1 MKKYSII
8 KDEEGEIRVVPSNWL
23 TDDKESVYWPPY
35 KDSARV
41 KSAAI
46 NLESRNSD
54 WELYSC
60 TFIKSN
66 DDYVDA
72 QKEAR
77 FPNLDDLTDAS
88 DEERLKA
95 TRAARNKITA
105 SPSKFISS
113 FTKVKPPKTWE
124 TNNSVDGS
132 KSTEGIS
139 PKKVLLAK
147 NSVKNAPLLKS
158 LQVDLQR
165 TISPAQKSLFP
176 RSEFLT
182 GGPSGNSVVNDSSQ
196 EEEDGSNNEVELE
209 ITLPMIFEMQKTMVT
224 KLNSLGIKVD
234 NLSKKLQRCQNIRV
248 ADKEIVASQDMIESM
263 SKIFPMTDEIP
274 ERSMDGV
281 NEKIRTDP
289 TFRKELSYTFGL
301 QDGFNGD
308 TLCGLLKSGL
318 AQFLALEI
326 TKGNHREN
334 RAIVRYLPWLF
345 SPPSTVIQGSREF
358 TDCVNHIRLLSWLL
372 LGSLAHSLAITG
384 NKVIQLNGSP
394 IPASQP
400 IPQEASCYV
409 ADHIQVI
416 FSAFPDHYKSSIHNM
431 SSIFYA
437 FNVCQL
443 WTLYL
448 EEYSKRSN
456 PDSEFHNVTMNI
468 LLEFWGKITPY
479 ILQLVLHS
487 KMVAD
492 IVNLHFSNMLEVFLD
507 CGCLIFHKLL
517 PIWNL
522 VLSSPNVQLSGHLF
536 IRLQSYRN
544 TPLLIRDERENVQ
557 DSRNIFHLSQWL
569 NRLQFKMGQIEIQS
583 SNMTQ
588 FYSF

>member
-8 KDEEGEIRVVPSNWL
+8 KDEEGEVRVVPSNWL

-77 FPNLDDLTDAS
+77 FPNFDDLTDAS

-113 FTKVKPPKTWE
+113 FTKVKPPKIWE

-263 SKIFPMTDEIP
+263 SKIFPMTNEIP

-289 TFRKELSYTFGL
+289 TFRKELVLFFKSKGGADIHRFIYNILPAAMTNKVANKYSYVGHKKKHAFKDL
-301 QDGFNGD
+301 P
-308 TLCGLLKSGL
+308 LC
-318 AQFLALEI
+318 
-326 TKGNHREN
+326 
-334 RAIVRYLPWLF
+334 
-345 SPPSTVIQGSREF
+345 TVIYKSVRHLFPSSQDEE
-358 TDCVNHIRLLSWLL
+358 IRSSISSWLDQSGTRL
-372 LGSLAHSLAITG
+372 KRESDTEAAGSKKRRRDVKYYI
-384 NKVIQLNGSP
+384 
-394 IPASQP
+394 
-400 IPQEASCYV
+400 
-409 ADHIQVI
+409 D
-416 FSAFPDHYKSSIHNM
+416 
-431 SSIFYA
+431 
-437 FNVCQL
+437 
-443 WTLYL
+443 L
-448 EEYSKRSN
+448 EE
-456 PDSEFHNVTMNI
+456 NVAEENSMN
-468 LLEFWGKITPY
+468 E
-479 ILQLVLHS
+479 
-487 KMVAD
+487 
-492 IVNLHFSNMLEVFLD
+492 E
-507 CGCLIFHKLL
+507 
-517 PIWNL
+517 
-522 VLSSPNVQLSGHLF
+522 
-536 IRLQSYRN
+536 
-544 TPLLIRDERENVQ
+544 
-557 DSRNIFHLSQWL
+557 
-569 NRLQFKMGQIEIQS
+569 
-583 SNMTQ
+583 
-588 FYSF
+588 